1 MSTGITIRPY
11 EIFDMDGTLVD
22 SMWGWNSVYIEFLTA
37 HGAGAYAKELVEHTA
52 HLTTYESA
60 VLFRDRLSLDNS
72 ASDIAVA
79 LDGRMKELYQ
89 TEVCEK
95 PGVRAWLEQLR
106 NHGVRMCIVS
116 STPEP
121 LIRVCLERFGL
132 MDFFSF
138 ILSCDTIGKGKDA
151 PDAYLAAAKQLGA
164 IPSDVAVYE
173 DSPVALLTAK
183 KAGFYAVAVYDD
195 SSARLWEEMCR
206 NADSAVLDW
215 RKITKS

>member
-1 MSTGITIRPY
+1 MSTGIAIQPY
-11 EIFDMDGTLVD
+11 AIFDMDGTLVD

-37 HGAGAYAKELVEHTA
+37 HGAGAYAKEIVDNTA

-60 VLFRDRLSLDNS
+60 VLFRDRLSLDIS

-89 TEVCEK
+89 KEISEK

-106 NHGVRMCIVS
+106 NDGVHMCVVS

-121 LIRVCLERFGL
+121 LICVCLERLGL
-132 MDFFSF
+132 IDIFSF
-138 ILSCDTIGKGKDA
+138 ILSCDTIGKGKDE
-151 PDAYLAAAKQLGA
+151 PDAYLAAAKRMGA
-164 IPSDVAVYE
+164 TPSETAVYE
-173 DSPVALLTAK
+173 DSPTALMTAK

-195 SSARLWEEMCR
+195 SAASQWKEMCKEA
-206 NADSAVLDW
+206 NAAVLDW
-215 RKITKS
+215 RKITKG

>member
-60 VLFRDRLSLDNS
+60 VLFRDRLSLDIS
-72 ASDIAVA
+72 ASDIAVT

-89 TEVCEK
+89 KEISEK

-106 NHGVRMCIVS
+106 NDGVHMCVVS

-121 LIRVCLERFGL
+121 LIRVCLDRLGL
-132 MDFFSF
+132 IDFFSF

>member
-1 MSTGITIRPY
+1 MSTGIVIKPY
-11 EIFDMDGTLVD
+11 AIFDMDGTLVD
-22 SMWGWNSVYIEFLTA
+22 SMGCWNGVYIEFLTA
-37 HGAGAYAKELVEHTA
+37 HGAGAYAKELVENTA

-132 MDFFSF
+132 MDSFSHVIRSVKERMRPTH
-138 ILSCDTIGKGKDA
+138 ILRPLNSLE
-151 PDAYLAAAKQLGA
+151 PFQ
-164 IPSDVAVYE
+164 V
-173 DSPVALLTAK
+173 
-183 KAGFYAVAVYDD
+183 
-195 SSARLWEEMCR
+195 M
-206 NADSAVLDW
+206 
-215 RKITKS
+215 

>member
-1 MSTGITIRPY
+1 MSTGIAIKPY
-11 EIFDMDGTLVD
+11 AIFDMDGTLVD
-22 SMWGWNSVYIEFLTA
+22 SMGCWNGVYIEFLTA
-37 HGAGAYAKELVEHTA
+37 HGAGAYAKELIENTA
-52 HLTTYESA
+52 YLTTYESA
-60 VLFRDRLSLDNS
+60 VLFRDRLSLDIS

-121 LIRVCLERFGL
+121 LIRVCLDRLGL
-132 MDFFSF
+132 IDFFSF
-138 ILSCDTIGKGKDA
+138 ILSCDTIGKGKEE
-151 PDAYLAAAKQLGA
+151 PDAYLAAAKRLGA
-164 IPSDVAVYE
+164 LPHEVAVYE

-183 KAGFYAVAVYDD
+183 KAGFYAVAVYDGP
-195 SSARLWEEMCR
+195 SADAWQSLVAA
-206 NADSAVLDW
+206 ADASIEDW
-215 RKITKS
+215 RSL

>member
-1 MSTGITIRPY
+1 MSTDIAIKPY
-11 EIFDMDGTLVD
+11 AIFDMDGTLVD

-60 VLFRDRLSLDNS
+60 VLFRDRLSLDMS
-72 ASDIAVA
+72 VSDIAVA

-95 PGVRAWLEQLR
+95 PGVRAWLEQLK
-106 NHGVRMCIVS
+106 NDGVYMCVVS

-121 LIRVCLERFGL
+121 LIRVCLDRLGL

-138 ILSCDTIGKGKDA
+138 IFSCDTIGKGKDA
-151 PDAYLAAAKQLGA
+151 PDAYLAAAKRMGA
-164 IPSDVAVYE
+164 TPLETAVYE
-173 DSPVALLTAK
+173 DSPTALMTAK
-183 KAGFYAVAVYDD
+183 RAGFYAVAVYDD
-195 SSARLWEEMCR
+195 SSAKQWAEMCR
-206 NADSAVLDW
+206 NADAAVLDW
-215 RKITKS
+215 RKIT

>member
-1 MSTGITIRPY
+1 MSTGIAIKPY
-11 EIFDMDGTLVD
+11 AIFDMDGTLVD
-22 SMWGWNSVYIEFLTA
+22 SMWCWNGVYIEFLTA
-37 HGAGAYAKELVEHTA
+37 HGAGAYAKELVENTA
-52 HLTTYESA
+52 YLTTYESA
-60 VLFRDRLSLDNS
+60 VLFRDRLSLDIS

-121 LIRVCLERFGL
+121 LIRVCLERLGL
-132 MDFFSF
+132 IDFFSF
-138 ILSCDTIGKGKDA
+138 ILSCDTIGIGKDA
-151 PDAYLAAAKQLGA
+151 PDAYLAAAKRMGA
-164 IPSDVAVYE
+164 KPSETAVYE

-183 KAGFYAVAVYDD
+183 EAGFYAVAVYDD
-195 SSARLWEEMCR
+195 SSANQWAEMCR
-206 NADSAVLDW
+206 NADAAVLDW
-215 RKITKS
+215 RKVTKG